1 MNMRFYSP
9 ISSAIQFF
17 CLTKSE
23 KIIEQEERRNGGE
36 KRPKNQ
42 VSLKEKFSRLPP
54 FLRSSCSIL
63 PFYFFH
69 ALSRSEFTA

>member
-1 MNMRFYSP
+1 MHFYDLL
-9 ISSAIQFF
+9 SSMITFI
-17 CLTKSE
+17 CLTKPE
-23 KIIEQEERRNGGE
+23 KLIEQEERSNGEE
-36 KRPKNQ
+36 KQQQ
-42 VSLKEKFSRLPP
+42 VSLTEKLSRLPP